1 MDWLKEYK
9 RWLENADEETK
20 NELKNLSEDEIK
32 DRFYRHLEFGTG
44 GLRGVIGAGTNRI
57 NRYIVA
63 RATKG
68 LAEYI
73 IETKGDA
80 STESVVIAYDSRNF
94 SKEFAKMAA
103 DVLSFNGIKAYLFD
117 ELRPTPELSF
127 AIRYKNA
134 TAGIVITASHN
145 PAKYNGYKVYWSD
158 GGQIPPEIA
167 KRILDKI
174 NSIDVFDVDEGSNKE
189 LIEYVG
195 EEIDDAY
202 IENAYMQSVNPDVKK
217 DNFKLVYTP
226 LHGSGNKPVRRILKR
241 SGFENV
247 IVVESQEKP
256 DGNFPTVKSPN
267 PENKE
272 CFDIAIDL
280 AKKNSV
286 DLIIGTDPDSDR
298 MGIVVKNKTGE
309 YVTMTGNQ
317 VGIMLLDYILSS
329 RELPKNPAVVTTIV
343 STRMAD
349 KICEKYNTKLFRTLT
364 GFKFIGEKIHEFE
377 CDNSFSFMFGF
388 EESYGYLKGSYC
400 RDKDA
405 VVASMLTAEMAAYYA
420 EKDLTLYEV
429 MNNLY
434 RQYGGYYE
442 ELESI
447 TFEGIEGANKIR
459 EIMRLFRENTPDKI
473 GKCRIEKLTDYLK
486 DTDLPKSDVLYF
498 ELDNDVHFVIRPS
511 GTEPKVK
518 IYYLSKG
525 VTFEEAKI
533 KATATKETINTI
545 IMIQEMRSDICKA

>member
-1 MDWLKEYK
+1 MEWLKEYK
-9 RWLENADEETK
+9 RWQENADDETK
-20 NELKNLSEDEIK
+20 KELENLSEEEIK

-73 IETKGDA
+73 IENKGDA
-80 STESVVIAYDSRNF
+80 SNESVVIAYDSRNF
-94 SKEFAKMAA
+94 SRDFAKTAA
-103 DVLSFNGIKAYLFD
+103 DILSFNGIKAYLFD

-167 KRILDKI
+167 RKILNKI
-174 NSIDVFDVDEGSNKE
+174 NNIDVFNVDEGSNE
-189 LIEYVG
+189 QLIEYVG
-195 EEIDDAY
+195 EEIDNAY
-202 IENAYMQSVNPDVKK
+202 IESVYMQSVNPDVKK

-226 LHGSGNKPVRRILKR
+226 LHGSGNKPVRKILKR

-267 PENKE
+267 PENKK

-280 AKKNSV
+280 AKQNNV

-329 RELPKNPAVVTTIV
+329 QELPKNPAVVTTIV

-349 KICEKYNTKLFRTLT
+349 IICEKYGTKLFRTLT
-364 GFKFIGEKIHEFE
+364 GFKFIGEKIYEFE
-377 CDNSFSFMFGF
+377 RDNSFTYMFGF
-388 EESYGYLKGSYC
+388 EESYGYLKGTYC

-420 EKDLTLYEV
+420 EKGLTLYEV

-434 RQYGGYYE
+434 KQYGGYYE

-447 TFEGIEGANKIR
+447 TFEGIEGANKIKQ
-459 EIMRLFRENTPDKI
+459 IMRLFRENTPNKI

-533 KATATKETINTI
+533 KATATKKAVNA
-545 IMIQEMRSDICKA
+545 IMK

>member
-1 MDWLKEYK
+1 MNWSEEYK
-9 RWLENADEETK
+9 RWQENADAETQ
-20 NELKNLSEDEIK
+20 NELKGLPEDEIK

-68 LAEYI
+68 LADYI
-73 IETKGDA
+73 IENKGDA
-80 STESVVIAYDSRNF
+80 SKESVVIAYDSRNF
-94 SKEFAKMAA
+94 SKDFAKTAA
-103 DVLSFNGIKAYLFD
+103 DILSFNGIKAYLFD
-117 ELRPTPELSF
+117 GLRPTPELSF

-167 KRILDKI
+167 RKILDKI
-174 NSIDVFDVDEGSNKE
+174 NNIDVFDVAEGSNE
-189 LIEYVG
+189 QLIEYVG

-202 IENAYMQSVNPDVKK
+202 IENVYMQSVNPDVKK

-280 AKKNSV
+280 AKRNNV

-298 MGIVVKNKTGE
+298 MGIVVKNRAGE

-329 RELPKNPAVVTTIV
+329 RELPENPAVVTTIV

-349 KICEKYNTKLFRTLT
+349 LICEKYGTKLFRTLT
-364 GFKFIGEKIHEFE
+364 GFKFIGEKIYEFE
-377 CDNSFSFMFGF
+377 RDNSFTFMFGF
-388 EESYGYLKGSYC
+388 EESYGYLKGTYC

-420 EKDLTLYEV
+420 EQGLNLYEV

-434 RQYGGYYE
+434 EQYGGYYE

-447 TFEGIEGANKIR
+447 TFEGIEGANKIK
-459 EIMRLFRENTPDKI
+459 EIMRLFRENTPDRI
-473 GKCRIEKLTDYLK
+473 GECKIEKLTDYLQ

-525 VTFEEAKI
+525 VTFEDAKI
-533 KATATKETINTI
+533 KATAIKEAVNAV
-545 IMIQEMRSDICKA
+545 MK

>member
-9 RWLENADEETK
+9 RWQENADDETK
-20 NELKNLSEDEIK
+20 KELENLSEEEIK

-73 IETKGDA
+73 IENKGDA
-80 STESVVIAYDSRNF
+80 SNESVVIAYDSRNF
-94 SKEFAKMAA
+94 SRDFAKTAA
-103 DVLSFNGIKAYLFD
+103 DILSFNGIKAYLFD

-167 KRILDKI
+167 RKILNKI
-174 NSIDVFDVDEGSNKE
+174 NNIDVFNVDEGSNE
-189 LIEYVG
+189 QLIEYVG
-195 EEIDDAY
+195 EEIDNAY
-202 IENAYMQSVNPDVKK
+202 IESVYMQSVNPDVKK

-226 LHGSGNKPVRRILKR
+226 LHGSGNKPVRKILKR

-267 PENKE
+267 PENKK

-280 AKKNSV
+280 AKQNNV

-329 RELPKNPAVVTTIV
+329 QELPKNPAVVTTIV

-349 KICEKYNTKLFRTLT
+349 IICEKYGTKLFRTLT
-364 GFKFIGEKIHEFE
+364 GFKFIGEKIYEFE
-377 CDNSFSFMFGF
+377 RDNSFTYMFGF
-388 EESYGYLKGSYC
+388 EESYGYLKGTYC

-420 EKDLTLYEV
+420 EKGLTLYEV

-434 RQYGGYYE
+434 KQYGGYYE

-447 TFEGIEGANKIR
+447 TFEGIEGANKIKQ
-459 EIMRLFRENTPDKI
+459 IMRLFRENTPNKI

-533 KATATKETINTI
+533 KATATKKAVNA
-545 IMIQEMRSDICKA
+545 IMK

>member
-9 RWLENADEETK
+9 RWQENADDKTK
-20 NELKNLSEDEIK
+20 KELKNLSEEEIK

-44 GLRGVIGAGTNRI
+44 GLRGIIGAGTNRI

-73 IETKGDA
+73 IENKGDA
-80 STESVVIAYDSRNF
+80 SKESVVIAYDSRNF
-94 SKEFAKMAA
+94 SKDFAKTAA
-103 DVLSFNGIKAYLFD
+103 DVLSFNGIKTYLFD

-127 AIRYKNA
+127 AIRYKSA

-167 KRILDKI
+167 KKILDKI
-174 NSIDVFDVDEGSNKE
+174 NSIDVFDVDEGSNE
-189 LIEYVG
+189 QLIEYVG

-202 IENAYMQSVNPDVKK
+202 IESVYKQSVNPGVKK

-226 LHGSGNKPVRRILKR
+226 LHGSGNKPVRKILKR

-247 IVVESQEKP
+247 IVVKCQEKP

-280 AKKNSV
+280 AKENNV
-286 DLIIGTDPDSDR
+286 DLIIGTDPDGDR
-298 MGIVVKNKTGE
+298 MGIVVKNKSGE

-317 VGIMLLDYILSS
+317 VGIMILDYILSS
-329 RELPKNPAVVTTIV
+329 QKLPQNPAVVTTIV

-349 KICEKYNTKLFRTLT
+349 IICEKYSTKLFRTLT

-377 CDNSFSFMFGF
+377 RDNSFTFMFGF
-388 EESYGYLKGSYC
+388 EESYGYLKGTYC

-405 VVASMLTAEMAAYYA
+405 VVASMLTAEMAAYYST
-420 EKDLTLYEV
+420 KGLTLYEV

-434 RQYGGYYE
+434 KQYGGYYE

-447 TFEGIEGANKIR
+447 TFEGIEGANKIKQ
-459 EIMRLFRENTPDKI
+459 IMRLFRENTPKKMGECKI
-473 GKCRIEKLTDYLK
+473 KKITDYLK

-498 ELDNDVHFVIRPS
+498 ELDNDVHFVVRPS

-533 KATATKETINTI
+533 KALAIKEEVNAI
-545 IMIQEMRSDICKA
+545 IK

>member
-1 MDWLKEYK
+1 MSYQREYNLWLKKVSAAEK
-9 RWLENADEETK
+9 DMLRSMSQTEIEEAFC
-20 NELKNLSEDEIK
+20 KNLD
-32 DRFYRHLEFGTG
+32 FGTG
-44 GLRGVIGAGTNRI
+44 GLRGIMGLGTNRMNI
-57 NRYIVA
+57 YTVRK
-63 RATKG
+63 ATQG
-68 LAEYI
+68 LANEI
-73 IETKGDA
+73 SELGDTA
-80 STESVVIAYDSRNF
+80 KKQGVVIAYDSRNN
-94 SKEFAKMAA
+94 SYEFAFEAA
-103 DVLSFNGIKAYLFD
+103 KVLCANGIKTYLFD
-117 ELRPTPELSF
+117 SLRPTPELSF
-127 AIRYKNA
+127 SVRYLNCI
-134 TAGIVITASHN
+134 GGVVITASHN

-167 KRILDKI
+167 RKILNKI
-174 NSIDVFDVDEGSNKE
+174 NNIDVFNVDEGSNE
-189 LIEYVG
+189 QLIEYVG
-195 EEIDDAY
+195 EEIDNAY
-202 IENAYMQSVNPDVKK
+202 IESVYMQSVNPDVKK

-226 LHGSGNKPVRRILKR
+226 LHGSGNKPVRKILKR

-247 IVVESQEKP
+247 IVVKCQEKP

-272 CFDIAIDL
+272 CFDISIDL
-280 AKKNSV
+280 AKENNV

-298 MGIVVKNKTGE
+298 MGIVVKNKSGE

-329 RELPKNPAVVTTIV
+329 QELPKNPAVVTTIV

-349 KICEKYNTKLFRTLT
+349 IICEKYSTKLFRTLT

-377 CDNSFSFMFGF
+377 RDNSFTFMFGF
-388 EESYGYLKGSYC
+388 EESYGYLKGTYC

-405 VVASMLTAEMAAYYA
+405 VVASMLTAEMAAYYST
-420 EKDLTLYEV
+420 KGLTLYEV

-434 RQYGGYYE
+434 KQYGGYYE

-447 TFEGIEGANKIR
+447 TFEGIEGANKIKQ
-459 EIMRLFRENTPDKI
+459 IMRLFRENTPKKMGECKI
-473 GKCRIEKLTDYLK
+473 KKITDYLK

-533 KATATKETINTI
+533 KATATKKAVNS
-545 IMIQEMRSDICKA
+545 IMKQ

>member
-9 RWLENADEETK
+9 RWQENADDETK
-20 NELKNLSEDEIK
+20 KELEDLSEEEIK

-73 IETKGDA
+73 IENKSDA
-80 STESVVIAYDSRNF
+80 SKESVVIAYDSRNF
-94 SKEFAKMAA
+94 SKDFAKTAA
-103 DVLSFNGIKAYLFD
+103 DVLSFNGIKTYLFD

-167 KRILDKI
+167 RKILDKI
-174 NSIDVFDVDEGSNKE
+174 NSIDVFDVAEDSNE
-189 LIEYVG
+189 QLIEYVG

-202 IENAYMQSVNPDVKK
+202 IENVYMQSVNPDVKK

-226 LHGSGNKPVRRILKR
+226 LHGSGNIPVRRILKM

-280 AKKNSV
+280 AKQNNV

-298 MGIVVKNKTGE
+298 MGIVVKNRAGE

-329 RELPKNPAVVTTIV
+329 RKLPENPAVVTTIV

-349 KICEKYNTKLFRTLT
+349 LICEKYGTKLFRTLT
-364 GFKFIGEKIHEFE
+364 GFKFIGEKIYEFE
-377 CDNSFSFMFGF
+377 RDNSFTFMFGF
-388 EESYGYLKGSYC
+388 EESYGYLKGTYC

-405 VVASMLTAEMAAYYA
+405 VVASMLTAEMAAYYST
-420 EKDLTLYEV
+420 KGLTLYEV

-434 RQYGGYYE
+434 KQYGGYYE

-447 TFEGIEGANKIR
+447 TFEGIEGANKIK
-459 EIMRLFRENTPDKI
+459 EIMRLFRESTPKKI
-473 GKCRIEKLTDYLK
+473 GKCKIEKLTDYLK

-498 ELDNDVHFVIRPS
+498 ELDNDVHFVVRPS

-525 VTFEEAKI
+525 VTFEDAKI
-533 KATATKETINTI
+533 KATETREAVNA
-545 IMIQEMRSDICKA
+545 IMK

>member
-1 MDWLKEYK
+1 VNWSEEYK
-9 RWLENADEETK
+9 RWQENADAETQ
-20 NELKNLSEDEIK
+20 NELKGLPEDEIK

-68 LAEYI
+68 LADYI
-73 IETKGDA
+73 IENKGDA
-80 STESVVIAYDSRNF
+80 SKESVVIAYDSRNF
-94 SKEFAKMAA
+94 SKDFAKTAA
-103 DVLSFNGIKAYLFD
+103 DILSFNGIKAYLFD
-117 ELRPTPELSF
+117 GLRPTPELSF

-167 KRILDKI
+167 RKILDKI
-174 NSIDVFDVDEGSNKE
+174 NNIDVFDVAEGSNE
-189 LIEYVG
+189 QLIEYVG

-202 IENAYMQSVNPDVKK
+202 IENVYMQSVNPDVKK

-280 AKKNSV
+280 AKRNNV

-298 MGIVVKNKTGE
+298 MGIVVKNRAGE

-329 RELPKNPAVVTTIV
+329 RELPENPAVVTTIV

-349 KICEKYNTKLFRTLT
+349 LICEKYGTKLFRTLT
-364 GFKFIGEKIHEFE
+364 GFKFIGEKIYEFE
-377 CDNSFSFMFGF
+377 RDNSFTFMFGF
-388 EESYGYLKGSYC
+388 EESYGYLKGTYC

-420 EKDLTLYEV
+420 EQGLNLYEV

-434 RQYGGYYE
+434 EQYGGYYE

-447 TFEGIEGANKIR
+447 TFEGIEGANKIK
-459 EIMRLFRENTPDKI
+459 EIMRLFRENTPDRI
-473 GKCRIEKLTDYLK
+473 GECKIEKLTDYLK

-525 VTFEEAKI
+525 VTFEDAKI
-533 KATATKETINTI
+533 KATAIKEAVNAV
-545 IMIQEMRSDICKA
+545 MK

>member
-9 RWLENADEETK
+9 RWQENADDETK
-20 NELKNLSEDEIK
+20 KELEDLSEEEIK

-44 GLRGVIGAGTNRI
+44 GLRGIIGAGTNRI

-73 IETKGDA
+73 IENKGDA
-80 STESVVIAYDSRNF
+80 SKESVVIAYDSRNF
-94 SKEFAKMAA
+94 SKDFAKTAA
-103 DVLSFNGIKAYLFD
+103 DILSFNGIKAYLFD

-167 KRILDKI
+167 KKILDKI
-174 NSIDVFDVDEGSNKE
+174 NSIDVFDVAEDSNE
-189 LIEYVG
+189 QLIEYVG

-202 IENAYMQSVNPDVKK
+202 IENVYMQSVNPDVKK

-226 LHGSGNKPVRRILKR
+226 LHGSGNIPVRKILKR

-272 CFDIAIDL
+272 CFDLAIDL
-280 AKKNSV
+280 AKRNNV

-329 RELPKNPAVVTTIV
+329 QELPKNPAVVTTIV

-349 KICEKYNTKLFRTLT
+349 IICEKYGTKLFRTLT
-364 GFKFIGEKIHEFE
+364 GFKFIGEKIYEFE
-377 CDNSFSFMFGF
+377 RDNSFTYMFGF
-388 EESYGYLKGSYC
+388 EESYGYLKGTYC

-420 EKDLTLYEV
+420 EKGLTLYEV

-434 RQYGGYYE
+434 KQCGGYYE

-447 TFEGIEGANKIR
+447 TFEGIEGANKIKQ
-459 EIMRLFRENTPDKI
+459 IMRLFRENTPNKI

-533 KATATKETINTI
+533 KATATKKAVNS
-545 IMIQEMRSDICKA
+545 IMK